1 MPQLAPTDSEESK
14 VPSISP
20 MLNETACAWAQ
31 QPKATAAASA
41 CGVKMARI
49 VVFVMRLPR

>member
-1 MPQLAPTDSEESK
+1 
-14 VPSISP
+14 

-41 CGVKMARI
+41 CGLKMARI
-49 VVFVMRLPR
+49 VVFVMRLPQ

>member
-1 MPQLAPTDSEESK
+1 
-14 VPSISP
+14 
-20 MLNETACAWAQ
+20 MLNETACAWTQ
-31 QPKATAAASA
+31 QPMATAAASA

>member
-1 MPQLAPTDSEESK
+1 MPQLAPTDNEESN

-20 MLNETACAWAQ
+20 MLNERACAWAQ
-31 QPKATAAASA
+31 QPNATATASA